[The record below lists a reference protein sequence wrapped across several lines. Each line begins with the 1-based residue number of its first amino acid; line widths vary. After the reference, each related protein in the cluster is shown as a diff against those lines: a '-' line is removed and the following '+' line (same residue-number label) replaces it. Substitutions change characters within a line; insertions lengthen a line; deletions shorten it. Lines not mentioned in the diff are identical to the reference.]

1 MYRLGKCG
9 SRFRPFSESVAVSS
23 RSYSR
28 CLQRAVC
35 DFGSDHAFG
44 SVNKK
49 LKEHHG
55 ITLPLSSIRI
65 ITEHHA
71 QCITNLGDVLGVAPK
86 LAADIVI
93 AESDGSMVPIVET
106 YVPESPA
113 PNKADRRKH
122 KRLFWKEARLSMAHA
137 KGSMTPIFAGTMD
150 SVAVAGQQLLSCVNA
165 AGATEKTKVH
175 CVGDGA
181 RWIANQVEEKFGSNG
196 TYLIDFYH
204 LCEYLS
210 AAAPYC
216 TSGNTDVWL
225 KMQKDALKS
234 NKYSHVLNAL
244 RPYLEPSVVE
254 EALWVLQQGFVVIG
268 SIFSHTQMSKFW
280 GSHRGSSPEPQ

>member
-1 MYRLGKCG
+1 MGQRGD
-9 SRFRPFSESVAVSS
+9 RFRPFSESIGVSP

-28 CLQRAVC
+28 CLQRVIC

-44 SVNKK
+44 TVNKK
-49 LKEHHG
+49 LQEHYG
-55 ITLPLSSIRI
+55 ITMPSSSARS

-71 QCITNLGDVLGVAPK
+71 QEITNLGAALGLPVSSP
-86 LAADIVI
+86 ADFVI
-93 AESDGSMVPIVET
+93 GETDGSMIPIVET
-106 YVPESPA
+106 YVPEQAEPSDKLP
-113 PNKADRRKH
+113 DRRKH

-137 KGSMTPIFAGTMD
+137 KGSVTPIFAGTMD
-150 SVAVAGQQLLSCVNA
+150 SVQVAGLQLLSCVTT

-210 AAAPYC
+210 AAAP
-216 TSGNTDVWL
+216 
-225 KMQKDALKS
+225 
-234 NKYSHVLNAL
+234 
-244 RPYLEPSVVE
+244 
-254 EALWVLQQGFVVIG
+254 
-268 SIFSHTQMSKFW
+268 
-280 GSHRGSSPEPQ
+280 